1 MGLPPKRKNNTY
13 LLDST
18 TDFSGLQEEFIKK
31 NARMIQAFLIK

>member
-1 MGLPPKRKNNTY
+1 MGLPPKRKNYTY

-18 TDFSGLQEEFIKK
+18 TDFSGLQEEIVKK